1 MFAYPREWAF
11 AASEW
16 QKHSPFSFSIK
27 FVTSALLRALKPV
40 SLKIIG

>member
-1 MFAYPREWAF
+1 MFSYPLNQAL

-16 QKHSPFSFSIK
+16 HALNPFSFSIK
-27 FVTSALLRALKPV
+27 FATSALVRALKPV

>member
-1 MFAYPREWAF
+1 MFVYPLNQAP

-16 QKHSPFSFSIK
+16 HVLNPFSFSIK
-27 FVTSALLRALKPV
+27 FATAVLVVALKPV